1 MSIINSGSFAKALWP
16 GVNAWYGKAYSEY
29 KQEWDKLFDQN
40 KSSKAFEEDVG
51 VSSFG
56 LAVQKSEGAPIS
68 YDTERQGFVTRY
80 QHVTYALGFIIT
92 REIME
97 DDQYSVVGQR
107 KAKGL
112 AFSMRQTKEIIAANV
127 YNRAFNTSYTGGDG
141 ATLVASAG
149 GGGSSSHPTI
159 AGGTFTNGPST
170 ALDLSEAALEQACI
184 DIAGF
189 TNDRGLLIAVRPKT
203 LILPRQLVFEATR
216 ILKADGRVGTDNND
230 PNALKNL
237 GSIPEMVVNHY
248 LTDTDAWFIRT
259 DCPEGMKY
267 FERRGDSFDMDNDF
281 DTENAKYKATARYS
295 FGWTDPRGIYG
306 SPGA

>member
-29 KQEWDKLFDQN
+29 PVEYTKLFD
-40 KSSKAFEEDVG
+40 KFTSTRAFEEDVG

-56 LAVQKSEGAPIS
+56 LAVVKTEGGPIS
-68 YDTERQGFVTRY
+68 YDTERQAFITRY

-97 DDQYSVVGQR
+97 DDQYDVVGQR
-107 KAKGL
+107 KAQGL
-112 AFSMRQTKEIIAANV
+112 AFSMRQTKEIVAANV
-127 YNRAFNTSYTGGDG
+127 YNRAFSSTYTGGDG
-141 ATLVASAG
+141 ASLIAAGYAG
-149 GGGSSSHPTI
+149 GSTNHPTI
-159 AGGTFTNGPST
+159 AGGSFTNGIAT
-170 ALDLSEAALEQACI
+170 AADLSEAALEQAVI

-203 LILPRQLVFEATR
+203 LVIPRQLMFEAKR
-216 ILKADGRVGTDNND
+216 ILSSEGRVGTDNHD
-230 PNALKNL
+230 LNAIKNMGL
-237 GSIPEMVVNHY
+237 IPETVVNHY

-259 DCPEGMKY
+259 DVPHGMKY
-267 FERRGDSFDMDNDF
+267 FERRGDAFDMDNDF
-281 DTENAKYKATARYS
+281 DTENAKYKATGRYS
-295 FGWTDPRGIYG
+295 FGWTDPRALYA